1 MSSLFGGSYRHVT
14 RAPWFI
20 ALNAAFAG
28 LLAAAS
34 LSPVDQFLPEWLS
47 LIVRVA
53 PFVVLPLVAFGSSAA
68 AHRLLRSVD
77 VVLATAMF
85 STLAITL
92 FGRGMF
98 PAISVIWV
106 LASASTGALAAI
118 VYRSTG
124 VPPTRP

>member
-14 RAPWFI
+14 RAPWFL
-20 ALNAAFAG
+20 ALNAMFAG
-28 LLAAAS
+28 LLAAAWV
-34 LSPVDQFLPEWLS
+34 SPVDQFLPAWLS

-53 PFVVLPLVAFGSSAA
+53 PFVVLPLVAFRRSAA

-85 STLAITL
+85 STVAITL
-92 FGRGMF
+92 FGRGVL
-98 PAISVIWV
+98 PAISAIWV
-106 LASASTGALAAI
+106 LASATTGALAAI

-124 VPPTRP
+124 VPPSRP